1 MYDVLII
8 GNGGAGLSAAIS
20 LHNRGFDVAIVSKT
34 NATASQ
40 TSQAQGGINAVL
52 GTNEDSVQHHIND
65 TIKSANNLGSVESI
79 IMMCEEAFDTIKWL
93 DTLGVPFSRDENNNI
108 AQRQMG
114 GASNKR
120 ACYSADYTGLKILHT
135 LYDTALALGITFID
149 DSMLLNLIIEEDEV
163 KGITAL
169 DIKTSEV
176 KQILCSTTI
185 LASGGYGGVYHN
197 FSTNS
202 SATTSDGIISAY
214 NAGVKLENMEFV
226 QFHPTA
232 LKDKFIL
239 ISESARGE
247 GGYLVTKDEKRFVD
261 ELLPRDIVAR
271 EIYKKQLNNEEVFLD
286 IRHLGL
292 EKILHLMPQE
302 YKLCEQF
309 TGLKMDKDLI
319 PIIPASH
326 YTMGG
331 IKVKSSSSTNINLL
345 YAIGECSSN
354 GVHGANRLGGN
365 SLLEIITFGKK
376 LGDTLCISDTPI
388 SNKIYEQFLQ
398 DKSMIEEEFTKT
410 SKKDF
415 YKLRDNLGKLM
426 YENVGLFKNEKNL
439 NEALEIV
446 KEYKNDFKNISCT
459 DKSKVYNTNL
469 KELLEF
475 KNMVICAEII
485 IRSALNRCESRGAHF
500 RSDYQDTLE
509 DFEKNTI
516 ISYENAQ
523 LNIRLEDVK

>member
-8 GNGGAGLSAAIS
+8 GNGGAGLSSAIS

-52 GTNEDSVQHHIND
+52 GKNDDTVANHIND
-65 TIKSANNLGSVESI
+65 TLKSANKLGNEKSI
-79 IMMCEEAFDTIKWL
+79 FFMCEEASSTIKWL
-93 DTLGVPFSRDENNNI
+93 DTLGVPFSRDENSNI

-135 LYDTALALGITFID
+135 LFDTALALGITFID
-149 DSMLLNLIIEEDEV
+149 DTMLLNLIVEDEEV

-176 KQILCSTTI
+176 KQILSKATI
-185 LASGGYGGVYHN
+185 VASGGYGGVYHN
-197 FSTNS
+197 YSTNS
-202 SATTSDGIISAY
+202 SATTSDGIIASF
-214 NAGVKLENMEFV
+214 NAGVELENMEFV

-247 GGYLVTKDEKRFVD
+247 GGYLVTSDEKRFVD

-271 EIYKKQLNNEEVFLD
+271 EIYTKLLNRQEVFLD

-292 EKILHLMPQE
+292 EKIMHLMPQE

-319 PIIPASH
+319 PITPASH

-331 IKVKSSSSTNINLL
+331 IKVKDDSSTNIKSL

-365 SLLEIITFGKK
+365 SLLEIITFGKS
-376 LGDTLCISDTPI
+376 LGDTLCISDNPI
-388 SNKIYEQFLQ
+388 ISKVYEQFTS
-398 DKSMIEEEFTKT
+398 DENSISNEFTKE
-410 SKKDF
+410 SKNDF
-415 YKLRDNLGKLM
+415 YKLRENLGKIM
-426 YENVGLFKNEKNL
+426 YENVGLFKNDEKL
-439 NEALEIV
+439 NEALNTV
-446 KEYKNDFKNISCT
+446 LEYKNEFKNLSTT

-475 KNMVICAEII
+475 KNMIVCAEII
-485 IRSALNRCESRGAHF
+485 ISSALNRTESRGAHY
-500 RSDYQDTLE
+500 RSDFPDSKVE
-509 DFEKNTI
+509 FEQNTI
-516 ISYENAQ
+516 SSKINDV